1 MTTADIAFTQ
11 PANPDRLRDYEQDA
25 RRVFWAL
32 LVAILIHLFVAF
44 LLAAFSGFFSPALPT
59 PEKPVELTLMDL
71 SPTSPKNSAFIETDE
86 SKKAPEPKDKT
97 FESNANSIGASELAA
112 AGEMPLPSQAGKDRP
127 LMDFE
132 SNPYSLDSKGAQAQ
146 QKPASQQNAAQP
158 AAQPEPITAAEQF
171 ALLTQKSASALDAAA
186 ASSQAQS
193 AYRRQKERT
202 HIAGN
207 ITNRGISSVNALG
220 TPLGRYQK
228 IVADSI
234 GSRWYTYV
242 DQKRDLIN
250 IGTLRLGFIID
261 RSGRVKNL
269 KVTENSSNEA
279 FASVCV
285 QSVMEAHLPRI
296 PEDVAQSL
304 PPEGFEVEGL
314 GFIILEVIV
323 GIAPLL
329 GLIGAVSGL
338 VHVFSH
344 LGLSSG
350 GSDTRQIALGIAEA
364 LNATVFGL
372 SIAVPTLVGFT
383 YFSRKVEV
391 MSVEM
396 ETLVVELINKCYYGR
411 AATREHKA
419 AQIPTSVA

>member
-1 MTTADIAFTQ
+1 MTTADIVFAQ
-11 PANPDRLRDYEQDA
+11 PDRLRDHEQDA
-25 RRVFWAL
+25 RMIFWAL
-32 LVAILIHLFVAF
+32 LVAILIHVLVAF
-44 LLAAFSGFFSPALPT
+44 FLAAFSGFFSPALPA

-71 SPTSPKNSAFIETDE
+71 SPTSASKNSAFIETED
-86 SKKAPEPKDKT
+86 KNAPEPKDKT

-132 SNPYSLDSKGAQAQ
+132 TNQYSLDSKGAQAQ
-146 QKPASQQNAAQP
+146 QKPASQQKSAQP

-171 ALLTQKSASALDAAA
+171 ALLTQKSAAALDAAA

-193 AYRRQKERT
+193 AYRRQKEKT

-242 DQKRDLIN
+242 DQKRDLIS
-250 IGTLRLGFIID
+250 IGTLHLQFVVD
-261 RSGRVKNL
+261 RCGRIKNL

-285 QSVMEAHLPRI
+285 QSVLEAHLPPI
-296 PEDVAQSL
+296 PPDVAQSL
-304 PPEGFEVEGL
+304 PPEGLEIEGL
-314 GFIILEVIV
+314 GFIIYPN
-323 GIAPLL
+323 G
-329 GLIGAVSGL
+329 
-338 VHVFSH
+338 
-344 LGLSSG
+344 
-350 GSDTRQIALGIAEA
+350 
-364 LNATVFGL
+364 
-372 SIAVPTLVGFT
+372 
-383 YFSRKVEV
+383 
-391 MSVEM
+391 
-396 ETLVVELINKCYYGR
+396 
-411 AATREHKA
+411 
-419 AQIPTSVA
+419 

>member
-1 MTTADIAFTQ
+1 MTTADTVFAQ
-11 PANPDRLRDYEQDA
+11 PGNPVGLRDYEQNS
-25 RRVFWAL
+25 RTVFWAL
-32 LVAILIHLFVAF
+32 LVAILIHLLVAF
-44 LLAAFSGFFSPALPT
+44 LLAAFSGFFSPSLPA

-71 SPTSPKNSAFIETDE
+71 SPASMASKNSAFIETDD
-86 SKKAPEPKDKT
+86 KKAPEPKDKT

-112 AGEMPLPSQAGKDRP
+112 TGEMPLPSQTGKDQP

-146 QKPASQQNAAQP
+146 QKQASQQKAAKP

-242 DQKRDLIN
+242 EQKRDLIS
-250 IGTLRLGFIID
+250 IGTLHLQFVVD
-261 RSGRVKNL
+261 RSGRIKDL
-269 KVTENSSNEA
+269 KVTDNSSNES

-285 QSVMEAHLPRI
+285 QSVLEAHLPPI
-296 PEDVAQSL
+296 PPDVVQSL
-304 PPEGFEVEGL
+304 PPEGLEVEGL
-314 GFIILEVIV
+314 GFIIYPN
-323 GIAPLL
+323 G
-329 GLIGAVSGL
+329 
-338 VHVFSH
+338 
-344 LGLSSG
+344 
-350 GSDTRQIALGIAEA
+350 
-364 LNATVFGL
+364 
-372 SIAVPTLVGFT
+372 
-383 YFSRKVEV
+383 
-391 MSVEM
+391 
-396 ETLVVELINKCYYGR
+396 
-411 AATREHKA
+411 
-419 AQIPTSVA
+419 